1 MTCHAL
7 NGGLKKI
14 PFVQGLKGGI
24 RKEVFSS
31 IDRARQGRGDVPRT
45 KAGVL
50 KRLLPSIDAKQ
61 GPNKGLNPARRV
73 PKGVRNP

>member
-45 KAGVL
+45 KAGVF
-50 KRLLPSIDAKQ
+50 KRLLPSI
-61 GPNKGLNPARRV
+61 GP
-73 PKGVRNP
+73 GVRA